1 MLAALLGF
9 LFGFLGSMP
18 VAGPVAVI
26 VFGRGI
32 EDRGRS
38 GLYVA
43 MGSAVAESVYAY
55 LAFWG
60 FAAFL
65 TKYKWIEVVS
75 TVAAALILCG
85 LGLRFM
91 TKQKPAKRAP
101 DAPQPQV
108 GKKRKRNFF
117 LGFMLTALNPT
128 LIATWTAAV
137 TTVYSLDIV
146 NFDERGALPFSLGAA
161 TGIVSWFATLLYLLQ
176 HFRARASPELLGR
189 VLKVMGGF
197 LLVLGLGIAV
207 RFAYRHLI

>member
-1 MLAALLGF
+1 MIAALLGF
-9 LFGFLGSMP
+9 VFGFVGSMP

-38 GLYVA
+38 GLYIA
-43 MGSAVAESVYAY
+43 IGSAFAESVYAY

-60 FAAFL
+60 FSAFL
-65 TKYKWIEVVS
+65 TKYGWIETVS
-75 TVAAALILCG
+75 TVAAAVILSA

-91 TKQKPAKRAP
+91 LKKASERPP
-101 DAPQPQV
+101 DAPKPRV
-108 GKKRKRNFF
+108 GKKRNFV

-146 NFDERGALPFSLGAA
+146 NFDESGALPFSLGAA
-161 TGIVSWFATLLYLLQ
+161 TGIVAWFALLLYLLRR
-176 HFRARASPELLGR
+176 FRARVSPAVLDK
-189 VLKVMGGF
+189 VLKVMGAF
-197 LLVLGLGIAV
+197 LLLLGIGIAL
-207 RFAYRHLI
+207 RFAYRNLVA

>member
-1 MLAALLGF
+1 
-9 LFGFLGSMP
+9 MP

-38 GLYVA
+38 GLYIA
-43 MGSAVAESVYAY
+43 IGSAVAESVYAY

-65 TKYKWIEVVS
+65 TKYKWIEAVS
-75 TVAAALILCG
+75 TAAAAIILSG

-91 TKQKPAKRAP
+91 LKPKTEKRPP
-101 DAPQPQV
+101 DAPKPHV
-108 GKKRKRNFF
+108 GKKRNFF

-137 TTVYSLDIV
+137 TTVYSLQVV
-146 NFDERGALPFSLGAA
+146 NFDERGALPFSIGAA
-161 TGIVSWFATLLYLLQ
+161 TGIVSWFATLLYLLK
-176 HFRARASPELLGR
+176 HFRARVSPEVLAR
-189 VLKVMGGF
+189 VLRVMGCF
-197 LLVLGLGIAV
+197 LLVLGVGMAV
-207 RFAYRHLI
+207 RFAYKNLVA